1 MAALRTN
8 PYAALTR
15 EMNMT
20 IARTTLAIAALG
32 FAGVLAAQP
41 LQRIAPKDAPHLGTP
56 AALLAATKQPPADT
70 KMYGL
75 PATPR
80 TADRTI
86 DITPATRWINVK
98 QDETVALRSGD
109 KTYAWTFATWSIG
122 SFPLSRIVPPEF
134 SVPAALQVYVA
145 PDPMRDGGR

>member
-1 MAALRTN
+1 MK
-8 PYAALTR
+8 
-15 EMNMT
+15 MT

-41 LQRIAPKDAPHLGTP
+41 AQRIAPNEAPNLAAS
-56 AALLAATKQPPADT
+56 AALPASTKQPLADA
-70 KMYGL
+70 KIYGL

-86 DITPATRWINVK
+86 DITPSTRWINVK

-134 SVPAALQVYVA
+134 SVPADLQVYVA